1 MAEFVTKTNIYLSG
15 CNSLL
20 RRNLTMKSEILYSAE
35 QINIPEELGI
45 IIKQFTKDAIRTNP
59 APKDLYK
66 WSANYFAIKSGNPPP
81 FKLDNYPEHNAEKSK

>member
-1 MAEFVTKTNIYLSG
+1 
-15 CNSLL
+15 
-20 RRNLTMKSEILYSAE
+20 MKSEILYSAE

-66 WSANYFAIKSGNPPP
+66 WSAK
-81 FKLDNYPEHNAEKSK
+81 